1 MLIPQR
7 LKLLTMVVIGITVI
21 IVFRAGYV
29 PHHDLSFAVAMYNFG
44 PQKAAFICSLIGL
57 RLWILLR

>member
-1 MLIPQR
+1 
-7 LKLLTMVVIGITVI
+7 LTILVIGIMVI